1 MMSSA
6 WKPLPDKEN
15 PACAIMTSFK
25 VRASGPVKISN
36 RGAIPKKQVFGD
48 LKNTIQNFKAE
59 SEECGITKDS
69 KPGNLPLSSDGK
81 LRNEDWPEPESLPIN
96 LTVED
101 DFEDCF
107 LPGLKFSNFE
117 LEDLSDIIGKIN
129 KPLEIEPDSP
139 FLLPQGRIPLDVKL
153 DFPDEDFYDLK
164 LIWNDSI

>member
-6 WKPLPDKEN
+6 WKLLPDKEN
-15 PACAIMTSFK
+15 RASKFIRSSK
-25 VRASGPVKISN
+25 VRASGPVKTSN
-36 RGAIPKKQVFGD
+36 RNAIPKKQVFGD

-59 SEECGITKDS
+59 SEEGGIPKDS
-69 KPGNLPLSSDGK
+69 KPIFSLQSPDGK
-81 LRNEDWPEPESLPIN
+81 LRNEDRPHPENLPMHLI
-96 LTVED
+96 VED

-153 DFPDEDFYDLK
+153 DFPDEDFYDVHP
-164 LIWNDSI
+164 IWNDSI